1 MIIWQ
6 QVINSP
12 KFKHRLQIP
21 NLAKNQDFCLF
32 ETVSFYAS
40 THTRRI
46 YLSVGSPYASLRPAY
61 GWEQATRFGGV
72 LILYFFFSWERISIT
87 SHTIFRAA
95 LALLCFSM
103 FSGWKSEKRLAW
115 GRATASPRGSDTLQ
129 LPPCRG
135 KSVKC
140 IFYSGE
146 SLLLFCISQYQLGFH
161 KQII

>member
-1 MIIWQ
+1 MTTSHQLPKIQAPITNPEPCQEPRLLPFW
-6 QVINSP
+6 NSI
-12 KFKHRLQIP
+12 FLR
-21 NLAKNQDFCLF
+21 
-32 ETVSFYAS
+32 FYPYKAYIFVCWLTLRFAS
-40 THTRRI
+40 PC
-46 YLSVGSPYASLRPAY
+46 VWLRAGYPL
-61 GWEQATRFGGV
+61 RGV